1 MSFVSDS
8 REVEVSQSQM
18 KIVLVLLKK
27 RRKRGHEKAT
37 GESPQWPSHCF

>member
-8 REVEVSQSQM
+8 REDEVSQSQM

-27 RRKRGHEKAT
+27 LAHTAITVASRNLKTR
-37 GESPQWPSHCF
+37 P